1 MCFFTSKKVFIK
13 GNKIPNK
20 TKQEYEIQLADHLAL
35 GFNSTEPKLAEV
47 LDTGLYYHRTSQRY
61 SQWTNRHSS

>member
-1 MCFFTSKKVFIK
+1 MRFQSPVTRTRNTSKKVFIK

-47 LDTGLYYHRTSQRY
+47 LDTGLS
-61 SQWTNRHSS
+61 